1 MIGGKTSGWGLGMRG
16 KVALIS
22 TLGLGRF
29 FFQKNKRKGIPA
41 AGKYVFFD
49 SSMWTCIHMHGE
61 RKKRGAP
68 FFCSEDLRRRPHQKK
83 TLSAEEHSRGSQAC
97 LFVMP
102 GTLMTLSVIC
112 DSPTEPQS
120 RICISSTCFN
130 ASDALTNHQAIH
142 HIRVPAALEG
152 R

>member
-22 TLGLGRF
+22 TLGLGR

-112 DSPTEPQS
+112 DSSTEPQS

-130 ASDALTNHQAIH
+130 ASDALTNHQTIH

>member
-1 MIGGKTSGWGLGMRG
+1 MIWLDRGEGIRLGVGYAGEGCNNFDIGFGAVFSG
-16 KVALIS
+16 AP
-22 TLGLGRF
+22 
-29 FFQKNKRKGIPA
+29 RKGIPT

-49 SSMWTCIHMHGE
+49 YSMWTCIHMHGE
-61 RKKRGAP
+61 RKNDCAP
-68 FFCSEDLRRRPHQKK
+68 LFLLRRRPHQKRRCRK
-83 TLSAEEHSRGSQAC
+83 RNIRRGSQAC
-97 LFVMP
+97 FFVMP

>member
-29 FFQKNKRKGIPA
+29 FFKKTNEKEFQPPENTSFSTPA
-41 AGKYVFFD
+41 CGPA
-49 SSMWTCIHMHGE
+49 SICTE
-61 RKKRGAP
+61 NEQKRGAP

>member
-29 FFQKNKRKGIPA
+29 FSKKTKRNSSRRKIRLFRLQHVDLHPYARRTKKTRRPLFLLRRSPKEAPPKKDAVGRGTFEGVPGLSFCD
-41 AGKYVFFD
+41 AGNTDDAFCNLRL
-49 SSMWTCIHMHGE
+49 SHRATEPHMHQLNM
-61 RKKRGAP
+61 
-68 FFCSEDLRRRPHQKK
+68 FQCIRRPLI
-83 TLSAEEHSRGSQAC
+83 TRWS
-97 LFVMP
+97 
-102 GTLMTLSVIC
+102 
-112 DSPTEPQS
+112 
-120 RICISSTCFN
+120 
-130 ASDALTNHQAIH
+130 IH